1 MDLKQYIYPI
11 YSGGTIVGQGF
22 IADGYFITAAHV
34 VNDFPSCFTS
44 INSKRFELSDMLIR
58 TSFFNKSDAYDKI
71 IKKNFYHNPL
81 SKLEYIFIGIGNIYH
96 DSSMMDIAMYPCNDI
111 ESPLRLSQHIPLK
124 GDQLISYCMHEEMDF
139 SQLNPPCKLKTVP
152 ALALGQEEGNYF
164 YCDCEQFA
172 GSSGSPLLE
181 GNEVVGIM
189 HGGNDKGLC
198 AFLKV
203 QVVRNIISQME
214 LSLDFDSCDLDNAI
228 EYEECKYSRDKKRL
242 LKGSGNIIQQGT
254 VVICN
259 EAFYRE
265 DYRGN
270 GYGMASGNIIIP
282 NTVKKIGEKAFYG
295 SRELESIEIP
305 DSVVQIGKEAFQS
318 CTFLEKVVLSNSI
331 TEITEALF
339 SWCQSLKEIIIPNS
353 VTKIGAEA
361 FENCDSL
368 TNLIIPSSVKCIEY
382 LAFSECTSL
391 TQVIFLGTV
400 ENIDEDI
407 FERCSSLSQILIPS
421 GTIDQYEE
429 MLPDF
434 TDILVEDEY
443 IGKVANPLEWSP
455 TGEKFTLEEICEATD
470 MFNLNDIDGDEAE
483 IIAAEFSDGSSS
495 LRICIPFK
503 DGSSIELK
511 AGKVIHN
518 GYDEGDKVKINLI
531 YGQELKKIGK
541 PSIVRYDV
549 WKSEEEKKIYLEER
563 DGEYLNTEVI
573 EVENLSTEVTEED
586 LANAWTDEYGVKY
599 SIDRKRLL
607 KAANNLEDYSIK
619 SGTIVICDNAF
630 SQCKDLQI
638 VIIPD
643 SVTRIGDF
651 AFYDCGRLS
660 RAELPTSVKNMGMCV
675 FEGCERMPNYHPFE

>member
-34 VNDFPSCFTS
+34 VKDFPSCFTR
-44 INSKRFELSDMLIR
+44 INGKRFELSDILIH

-71 IKKNFYHNPL
+71 IKEDFYHNPL

-305 DSVVQIGKEAFQS
+305 DSVVQIEKEAFQS

-368 TNLIIPSSVKCIEY
+368 TNLMIPSSVKYIGS
-382 LAFSECTSL
+382 LAFWECKSL
-391 TQVIFLGTV
+391 EQVVFLGIV
-400 ENIDEDI
+400 SEIKDDV
-407 FERCSSLSQILIPS
+407 FDQCDALSEIVIPA
-421 GTIDQYEE
+421 GTIDIYKEL
-429 MLPDF
+429 LPDYAELF
-434 TDILVEDEY
+434 IEDKY
-443 IGKVANPLEWSP
+443 IKDGNPYLDWTP
-455 TGEKFTLEEICEATD
+455 VGDAYAFEEICDTGALGFD
-470 MFNLNDIDGDEAE
+470 YKDIDGEDAE
-483 IIAAEFSDGSSS
+483 ITETELSDGSTT
-495 LRICIPFK
+495 LRISVPLK
-503 DGSSIELK
+503 NGKTRELK
-511 AGKVIHN
+511 ATKNIQN
-518 GYDEGDKVKINLI
+518 SFDEGDKIKVSLI
-531 YGQELKKIGK
+531 YGQELHKIGQD
-541 PSIVRYDV
+541 SIVRYDV
-549 WKSEEEKKIYLEER
+549 WQSDEQKNRYLRKR
-563 DGEYLNTEVI
+563 DGEDLNTEV
-573 EVENLSTEVTEED
+573 TKDD
-586 LANAWTDEYGVKY
+586 LANAWTDEFGVKY
-599 SIDRKRLL
+599 SADMRRLL
-607 KAANNLEDYSIK
+607 KAANNLKDYSIK
-619 SGTIVICDNAF
+619 SGTIIICDNAF
-630 SQCKDLQI
+630 SQCKELQT
-638 VIIPD
+638 VQIPN
-643 SVTRIGDF
+643 SVTAIGDF
-651 AFYDCGRLS
+651 AFYNCERLS
-660 RAELPTSVKNMGMCV
+660 SAILPKSVTNIGMSI
-675 FEGCERMPNYHPFE
+675 FEGCERMPHYHPFE